1 MGANHEMAETVG
13 DGSKIKGVLEEIFD
27 LMDKNKD
34 GKIDDEEGK
43 AVGIAI
49 GESEEKAAQSWVGI
63 TNDMDADGN
72 KVVDKAE
79 WVGFYTKTLTNA
91 PLDVVTDK
99 LTQMKEKMAA
109 GTKPADLPA
118 PDEAMKAAVADAP
131 AAPED
136 AAAEAAVEAALLNQA
151 FVFIKPHAQ
160 TEAVQK
166 CVKEGLEAKGITITS
181 EGEIKSEVISEKKL
195 IDQHYYAIASKA
207 TILKPAELN
216 VPADKFE
223 EQFGLTWA
231 KALEDGNVYNAMDAC
246 EKLGIT
252 ADELDTQWGICKKD
266 KKLVKFGGGFYCGL
280 IEMEG
285 KDPIYAFNGFFM
297 SMREKFCAPGLSIYY
312 YTVEWDPAKLS
323 WEDFRGKVLG
333 PTDPAEA
340 PADSLRGQVLAKW
353 KELGLK
359 SEPNVGD
366 NGVHASASP
375 FEAFAE
381 RNNWMGV
388 PVPKDS
394 FGRLIVSSRIPIK
407 TIKSWSVDPQVTT
420 EEGKKGSI
428 FDALEDMDADQC
440 LAKLSGLWK
449 LNKPP
454 AKNSAFVFIKPHA
467 VTDDVKKLV
476 KAGLEAKG
484 LKILKEGRIKGEV
497 IDKKKLIDQ
506 HYYAIASKAT
516 ILKPDQLN
524 VPEDKFK
531 GKFGLE
537 WKDALASG
545 KVFNAMDGCAK
556 LGIDADALDK
566 EWAKAKKA
574 DKLIKFGGGFYCG
587 LIEIP
592 GKDPVY
598 IFNGFFM
605 SMRSKFTQPGTEIY
619 YYSVEWDAS
628 ALSWADFRGTLLGP
642 TDPAETP

>member
-109 GTKPADLPA
+109 GIKPADLPA
-118 PDEAMKAAVADAP
+118 ADEAMKAAVADAP

-181 EGEIKSEVISEKKL
+181 EVEIKSEVISEKKL

-231 KALEDGNVYNAMDAC
+231 KALEDGNVYNAMDDC

-285 KDPIYAFNGFFM
+285 KEPAYVFNGFFM
-297 SMREKFCAPGLSIYY
+297 SMRSKFTAPGLSIYY
-312 YTVEWDPAKLS
+312 YTVEWDAAALS
-323 WEDFRGKVLG
+323 WEDFRGKALG

-340 PADSLRGQVLAKW
+340 PEDSLRGLVMKQW
-353 KELGLK
+353 EELGLAA
-359 SEPNVGD
+359 EPNVGD

-375 FEAFAE
+375 FEGLAE
-381 RNNWMGV
+381 RCNWLSV
-388 PVPKDS
+388 PLAEDA
-394 FGRLIVSSRIPIK
+394 FGKALLDAGIPEKWIVAGC
-407 TIKSWSVDPQVTT
+407 VDPQVPGAK
-420 EEGKKGSI
+420 EDGSKGSL
-428 FDALEDMDADQC
+428 FDAVEDLDA
-440 LAKLSGLWK
+440 
-449 LNKPP
+449 
-454 AKNSAFVFIKPHA
+454 
-467 VTDDVKKLV
+467 
-476 KAGLEAKG
+476 EAC
-484 LKILKEGRIKGEV
+484 
-497 IDKKKLIDQ
+497 
-506 HYYAIASKAT
+506 
-516 ILKPDQLN
+516 
-524 VPEDKFK
+524 
-531 GKFGLE
+531 
-537 WKDALASG
+537 
-545 KVFNAMDGCAK
+545 CA
-556 LGIDADALDK
+556 
-566 EWAKAKKA
+566 
-574 DKLIKFGGGFYCG
+574 
-587 LIEIP
+587 
-592 GKDPVY
+592 
-598 IFNGFFM
+598 
-605 SMRSKFTQPGTEIY
+605 
-619 YYSVEWDAS
+619 
-628 ALSWADFRGTLLGP
+628 
-642 TDPAETP
+642 